1 MAKKKMRTGKS
12 ATDKTK
18 HIADDVLVETENENT
33 MPNFVKSKK
42 FRGLYNKQQSRAKK
56 LGNVNHVGMS
66 RSNQTKSKKII
77 NKFRKL
83 LKKSDIYAKNLL
95 TKILYLII
103 TLLDNF
109 FIYYMPYYRL
119 EQEK

>member
-18 HIADDVLVETENENT
+18 HIADDIETESKNT

-42 FRGLYNKQQSRAKK
+42 LRGLYNKQQSRAKK
-56 LGNVNHVGMS
+56 LENVNHVGMS
-66 RSNQTKSKKII
+66 RPNQTKSKKII

-83 LKKSDIYAKNLL
+83 LKKSKW
-95 TKILYLII
+95 YLC
-103 TLLDNF
+103 
-109 FIYYMPYYRL
+109 
-119 EQEK
+119 